1 MVRSSSVVVVAATGV
16 VVLVVVSS
24 GSLLV
29 AFTFSVVVLGI
40 VVSSGGSLVRG
51 LAIEGASILTIF
63 GIAVVVV
70 IVSSGSLVR
79 SLSVSRVIAV
89 SGWISLR
96 DNELLKIDG
105 VAQDNLFHDRAQ
117 RANAI
122 IGGLEFSVSVVHH
135 CRGSD
140 NFVFEINLELIS
152 VSLHNLCSKSLSNTD
167 SC

>member
-1 MVRSSSVVVVAATGV
+1 VRSSSVVVVAATGV

-29 AFTFSVVVLGI
+29 AFTFSVVLGI

-51 LAIEGASILTIF
+51 FAIERASILTIF
-63 GIAVVVV
+63 GIAVVVL

-79 SLSVSRVIAV
+79 SLSINRVIAV

>member
-29 AFTFSVVVLGI
+29 AFTFSVVLGI

-51 LAIEGASILTIF
+51 FAIEGASILTIF

-70 IVSSGSLVR
+70 IVSSRSLVR
-79 SLSVSRVIAV
+79 SLSISRVTAV